1 VLSQRARARERERKA
16 VYVHTLLY
24 STAAA
29 GLYAM
34 TSAENAQGEQ
44 AIYLAG
50 KILKLLFNHLSLS
63 FFLVLLNDG
72 LSTRQL
78 WCSLEVVN
86 LFLLC
91 YIFLDVYKDRT
102 GINNRIDE

>member
-1 VLSQRARARERERKA
+1 
-16 VYVHTLLY
+16 
-24 STAAA
+24 
-29 GLYAM
+29 M

-63 FFLVLLNDG
+63 LILVLLNDG

-91 YIFLDVYKDRT
+91 YIFLDVCKDRT

>member
-1 VLSQRARARERERKA
+1 
-16 VYVHTLLY
+16 VHTLLY

-63 FFLVLLNDG
+63 LSGIIKRWIIYKTTLVPIRGCKPFSFVL
-72 LSTRQL
+72 
-78 WCSLEVVN
+78 
-86 LFLLC
+86 
-91 YIFLDVYKDRT
+91 YIFRCVQGQDR
-102 GINNRIDE
+102 N